1 MLKVGIALSGGGA
14 RGIAHLGVLKALE
27 KFGIRPDVISGVSAG
42 AIVGGFYA
50 AGYAP
55 MDILAIMKSADLFSV
70 FSLKFR
76 QGIFSM
82 NSFEKIYLTHIPHN
96 SFAQLNIP
104 LHIAATDILKGES
117 VYFSEGELT
126 KALMASS
133 CVPLA
138 FEPVIYQGR
147 ELFDGGILNNLPI
160 EPLEGQC
167 DVTIG
172 VHVNA
177 IDTATAHV
185 HTRDLADRSFH
196 LSLSAA
202 IRQKAPMFD
211 LFVEPPAMSR
221 FGMFDLDD
229 ADEIFS
235 AGYEYTMSMAE
246 EIEGFKRSL

>member
-1 MLKVGIALSGGGA
+1 MLKIGIALSGGGA

-27 KFGIRPDVISGVSAG
+27 KFGIKPDVISGVSAG

-50 AGYAP
+50 AGYTP
-55 MDILAIMKSADLFSV
+55 MDILAIMKGADLFSV

-82 NSFEKIYLTHIPHN
+82 DTFEKIYLTHIPHN
-96 SFAQLNIP
+96 SFEQLNLP
-104 LHIAATDILKGES
+104 LHVAATDILKGES
-117 VYFSEGELT
+117 VYFSEGELA
-126 KALMASS
+126 KAIMASS

-138 FEPVIYQGR
+138 FEPVLYQGR
-147 ELFDGGILNNLPI
+147 ELFDGGILNNLPL

-177 IDTATAHV
+177 IDTATTHV

-196 LSLSAA
+196 LSLGAA
-202 IRQKAPMFD
+202 VRQKAPLFD
-211 LFVEPPAMSR
+211 LFIEPPAMSR

-229 ADEIFS
+229 ADAIFS
-235 AGYEYTMSMAE
+235 AGYEYAMAMAD
-246 EIEGFKRSL
+246 EIAAFQGSL